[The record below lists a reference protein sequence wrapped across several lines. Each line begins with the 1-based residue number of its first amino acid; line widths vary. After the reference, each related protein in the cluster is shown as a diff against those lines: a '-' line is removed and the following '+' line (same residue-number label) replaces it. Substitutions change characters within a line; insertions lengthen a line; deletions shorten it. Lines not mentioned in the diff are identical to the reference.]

1 MRTSSWKILAAA
13 FLVAVTTSCGSE
25 VATSESLDST
35 LVPPTSDTA
44 VDSSTAGQLS
54 CLEQSDPDDLAE
66 AGDATNGP
74 TIDTALRELEA
85 LHPIFEFQSDLLEVP
100 PMTFE
105 LPDGERAEALYID
118 SQGRKAVFVA
128 LKRVGE
134 GWTTE
139 SLTACAP

>member
-1 MRTSSWKILAAA
+1 MA
-13 FLVAVTTSCGSE
+13 F
-25 VATSESLDST
+25 
-35 LVPPTSDTA
+35 
-44 VDSSTAGQLS
+44 AG
-54 CLEQSDPDDLAE
+54 
-66 AGDATNGP
+66 
-74 TIDTALRELEA
+74 
-85 LHPIFEFQSDLLEVP
+85 SDLLEVP

-134 GWTTE
+134 GWRTE